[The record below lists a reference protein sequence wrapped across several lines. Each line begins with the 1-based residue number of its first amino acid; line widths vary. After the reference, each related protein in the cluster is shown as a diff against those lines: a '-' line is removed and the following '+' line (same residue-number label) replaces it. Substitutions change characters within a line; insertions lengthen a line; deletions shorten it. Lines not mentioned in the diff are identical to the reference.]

1 MVVFG
6 GVELC
11 YVEVDGSIRLVGETF
26 LDDFLDERNVLRNV
40 LAHTSQTIG
49 WQNLEKQTKKC
60 ETIESNQFLK

>member
-1 MVVFG
+1 MVVLG

-40 LAHTSQTIG
+40 LAHSSQTIG
-49 WQNLEKQTKKC
+49 WQNLE
-60 ETIESNQFLK
+60 